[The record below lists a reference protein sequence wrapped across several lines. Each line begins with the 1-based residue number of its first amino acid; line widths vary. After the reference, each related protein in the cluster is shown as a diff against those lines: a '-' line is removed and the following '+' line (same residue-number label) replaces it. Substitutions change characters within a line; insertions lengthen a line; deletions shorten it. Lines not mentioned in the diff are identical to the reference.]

1 MPTKRQHL
9 LRRSQMM
16 NPDLQTILLA
26 AWPPKWP
33 TLRSDEGWSDSGL
46 NELEQLL
53 DVFELAQWAIDTPVS
68 VIEGRGPGKLCA
80 ASSEM
85 RTRVKSAV
93 LGLSVTRRK
102 KVESACARLSIPNV
116 LNADFTEAQ
125 GRYVLSHLVAASA
138 K

>member
-16 NPDLQTILLA
+16 NPDLQTILLTT
-26 AWPPKWP
+26 WPPKWP

-85 RTRVKSAV
+85 RTKVKSAV

-125 GRYVLSHLVAASA
+125 GRFVLSHLVAGSA

>member
-26 AWPPKWP
+26 TWPPKWP

-46 NELEQLL
+46 DELEQLL
-53 DVFELAQWAIDTPVS
+53 DVFELAQWAIDTPTA

-80 ASSEM
+80 ASSDM
-85 RTRVKSAV
+85 RTKVKSTV

-125 GRYVLSHLVAASA
+125 GRYVLSQLVPTSA